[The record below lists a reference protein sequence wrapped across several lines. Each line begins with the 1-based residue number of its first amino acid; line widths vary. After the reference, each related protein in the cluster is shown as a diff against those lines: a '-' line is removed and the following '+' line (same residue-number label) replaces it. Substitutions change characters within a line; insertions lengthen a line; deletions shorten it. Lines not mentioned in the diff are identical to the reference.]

1 MYTAYRW
8 HKCLHNIAMWLERRY
23 DNGYLVFWA
32 SEQNVGWVTVD
43 GVEWIPFRLMTTRAP
58 PVFITKRQRM
68 VGQPPIFQLQ
78 LRQFLFSLLFM
89 SDLCS
94 QHFLKSCSSSTSWAL
109 FSFFRGSL
117 NSSPWLDKYA
127 GIIFTASLKQFQLLS
142 CLQVIFLLMKC
153 PQTSGEKKIN
163 TVWSICYRTN
173 AE

>member
-8 HKCLHNIAMWLERRY
+8 HKCLHNIAMCLERRY
-23 DNGYLVFWA
+23 DNGYLFFWA

-163 TVWSICYRTN
+163 TV
-173 AE
+173 